1 VKDEPAVFALVVFG
15 RPSRK
20 VAEVVVAFENP
31 AAAAEFARARRIG
44 EYVVAPLGF
53 VATAVPTV
61 PYPRPAVPAAN
72 GRPAAPADTGRPPE
86 LAVSAELAVPAKLA
100 VSAGRGRPRL

>member
-15 RPSRK
+15 GPSRK

-31 AAAAEFARARRIG
+31 AAAAEFAYARRVG
-44 EYVVAPLGF
+44 EYAVAPLGF

-61 PYPRPAVPAAN
+61 PYPRPAVPTAN
-72 GRPAAPADTGRPPE
+72 GRPT
-86 LAVSAELAVPAKLA
+86 VPAEMAASA
-100 VSAGRGRPRL
+100 VRRRPAL